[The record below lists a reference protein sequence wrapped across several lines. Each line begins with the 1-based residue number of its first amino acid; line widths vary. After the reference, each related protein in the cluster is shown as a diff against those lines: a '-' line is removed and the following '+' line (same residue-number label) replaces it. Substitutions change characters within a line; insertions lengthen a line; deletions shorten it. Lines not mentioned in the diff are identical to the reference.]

1 MTTEAGQ
8 ATSYTRL
15 HITPLDS
22 GLLPVVLSTS
32 LLPKARNISYHSIAT
47 FPEKRYG
54 FLELPEQDAAK
65 LKKKLNG
72 AMVKGHKL
80 KVDIAKPERLPEPLG
95 QSVMMGE
102 EKVSK
107 QKDKKS
113 GKEDKPK
120 KRKREAEEI
129 PGMELHDGR
138 KVKRGWTVADEPKL
152 RKEKKDKSKKGD
164 KKEKRREVRSKY
176 TDHPECL
183 VKTMLPAKTVEEVD
197 EDGKKKR
204 KKSKAKQ
211 VIVHEF
217 AKTTKFPT
225 FLKATTSTSTD
236 RKELEFVDGKGW
248 VDDEGNIVQAVKTRP
263 QPVKPT
269 RTRKVQK
276 PESAAASQEQPIV
289 TTQEEEASQGSAS
302 EADEESD
309 REAPDGSEVGDEGV
323 AEKERSADEDEIEPK
338 QSPAPDTPPNNSMSP
353 PPKPTIAAPAV
364 TESDPTSPTS
374 PSSNSAKGLSIQIP
388 PATPGKTEVHPL
400 EALYKRNKP
409 TDGTSATNNAE
420 SEAQP
425 FSFFGGGDIEEDST
439 AGASLHIPMTPF
451 SRADFENRGIRS
463 AAPTPD
469 TAHPNRSFKPW
480 ASGPDDIDEEDEGED
495 DESDAGPDDTEMQ
508 DEGEE
513 GGAVGGGP
521 PAGADESTS
530 DFQKWFWEHRGDL
543 NRSWK
548 RRRKTA
554 AKEKRY
560 RENRARAERAI

>member
-1 MTTEAGQ
+1 MTTEAAQ

-32 LLPKARNISYHSIAT
+32 LLPKARNISYHSITT

-54 FLELPEQDAAK
+54 FLDLPDEDAAK

-72 AMVKGHKL
+72 ALLKGHKL
-80 KVDIAKPERLPEPLG
+80 KVDVAKPQKIPEPLG
-95 QSVMMGE
+95 EAAMMGE
-102 EKVSK
+102 ENVSK
-107 QKDKKS
+107 KKEKKS
-113 GKEDKPK
+113 VKEDKPK
-120 KRKREAEEI
+120 KRKRAAEEI
-129 PGMELHDGR
+129 PGLELHDGR

-152 RKEKKDKSKKGD
+152 RKDKKDKSKKGD

-183 VKTMLPAKTVEEVD
+183 VKTIIPAKTVEEVD
-197 EDGKKKR
+197 EDGKTKR

-211 VIVHEF
+211 VTVHEF

-225 FLKATTSTSTD
+225 FLKTTTSSSTD
-236 RKELEFVDGKGW
+236 QKELEFVDGKGW
-248 VDDEGNIVQAVKTRP
+248 VDEEGNVVEAVKTRP

-269 RTRKVQK
+269 RVPKVQK
-276 PESAAASQEQPIV
+276 QETSAASQEQPSV
-289 TTQEEEASQGSAS
+289 TTQEVDIPQGSAS

-309 REAPDGSEVGDEGV
+309 ASNNSESEAEGEVEKEPTSDGIE
-323 AEKERSADEDEIEPK
+323 AEKK
-338 QSPAPDTPPNNSMSP
+338 QSPAPDTPTKNTMSP
-353 PPKPTIAAPAV
+353 PPKPTIATPTV
-364 TESDPTSPTS
+364 TIPQSPRPTSSS
-374 PSSNSAKGLSIQIP
+374 PSSAKGLHIKIPPP

-409 TDGTSATNNAE
+409 ADATDAAE

-425 FSFFGGGDIEEDST
+425 FSFFGGADIEEDDNPS
-439 AGASLHIPMTPF
+439 GSLQIPMTPF

-480 ASGPDDIDEEDEGED
+480 APDDIDEEDEGED
-495 DESDAGPDDTEMQ
+495 DDVEAGPEDTEML
-508 DEGEE
+508 DDDGEE
-513 GGAVGGGP
+513 EDAATGGP
-521 PAGADESTS
+521 AAGTDESTS

>member
-1 MTTEAGQ
+1 
-8 ATSYTRL
+8 L
-15 HITPLDS
+15 
-22 GLLPVVLSTS
+22 
-32 LLPKARNISYHSIAT
+32 IAT

-54 FLELPEQDAAK
+54 FLELPDEDAAK

-72 AMVKGHKL
+72 AVVKGHKL
-80 KVDIAKPERLPEPLG
+80 KVDVAKPEKLPEPLG
-95 QSVMMGE
+95 EAAMMAE
-102 EKVSK
+102 EKASK
-107 QKDKKS
+107 KKDKGSVKDGKS
-113 GKEDKPK
+113 K

-129 PGMELHDGR
+129 PGMELHEGR

-152 RKEKKDKSKKGD
+152 RKDKKDKSKKGD

-183 VKTMLPAKTVEEVD
+183 VKTIIPAKTVEEVD

-211 VIVHEF
+211 VLVHEF

-225 FLKATTSTSTD
+225 FLKTTASSSTD
-236 RKELEFVDGKGW
+236 WKELEFVDGKGW
-248 VDDEGNIVQAVKTRP
+248 VDDEGNVVEAVKTRP
-263 QPVKPT
+263 QPVKPASLP
-269 RTRKVQK
+269 KVQR
-276 PESAAASQEQPIV
+276 PQNAAASQEQPTA
-289 TTQEEEASQGSAS
+289 TTQETDVPAESAS
-302 EADEESD
+302 KADGESD
-309 REAPDGSEVGDEGV
+309 QEGFDNPRSEDEGD
-323 AEKERSADEDEIEPK
+323 AETEQSADEGETK
-338 QSPAPDTPPNNSMSP
+338 MKRSPAPDTPPNNAMSP
-353 PPKPTIAAPAV
+353 PPKLTIAPPAV
-364 TESDPTSPTS
+364 TDFDPPRPTS
-374 PSSNSAKGLSIQIP
+374 PSSNSAKGLSIKIP
-388 PATPGKTEVHPL
+388 PATPGKNEVHPL

-409 TDGTSATNNAE
+409 TDGASATNGAE
-420 SEAQP
+420 VEALP
-425 FSFFGGGDIEEDST
+425 FSFFGGGDIDEDDT
-439 AGASLHIPMTPF
+439 AGASLQIPMTPF

-480 ASGPDDIDEEDEGED
+480 ASEPDDIDEEDEGED
-495 DESDAGPDDTEMQ
+495 GESDAGPVDTDMHDDGEQ
-508 DEGEE
+508 D
-513 GGAVGGGP
+513 GAVTGGP
-521 PAGADESTS
+521 PPGADESTS